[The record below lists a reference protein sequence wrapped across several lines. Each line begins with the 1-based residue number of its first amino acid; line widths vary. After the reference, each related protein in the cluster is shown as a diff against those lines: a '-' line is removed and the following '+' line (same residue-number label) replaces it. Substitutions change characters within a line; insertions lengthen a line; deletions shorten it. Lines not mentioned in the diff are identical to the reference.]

1 MVVGA
6 WAVVG
11 GTAAILA
18 PAAGAWAV
26 LPVVGACALLPW
38 LTGRMLAA
46 AALLFVGACATV
58 NDRLSA
64 KPITTYS
71 HVWGGDR
78 TLEFHLLLSFT
89 LLYTMPH

>member
-46 AALLFVGACATV
+46 AALVFVGACATV
-58 NDRLSA
+58 NDRAVSQA
-64 KPITTYS
+64 NHYIFAC
-71 HVWGGDR
+71 VGR
-78 TLEFHLLLSFT
+78 R
-89 LLYTMPH
+89 